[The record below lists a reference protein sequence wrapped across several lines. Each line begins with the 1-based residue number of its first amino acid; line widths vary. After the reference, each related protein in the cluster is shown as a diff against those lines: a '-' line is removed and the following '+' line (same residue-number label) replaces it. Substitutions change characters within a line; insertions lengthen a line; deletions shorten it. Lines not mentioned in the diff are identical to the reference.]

1 MSGYLTADHHVKK
14 KKNKTDLSLSEDV
27 FYSEHPE
34 LEGSEEK
41 EEEEEEEEK
50 KMKKKKKKKKKSK
63 HRSTDDETLMD
74 VSSLDNLSPSCSRSI
89 SSKFKGQE
97 DTSEQ
102 VLSNQDY
109 NSDTWKSPKKR
120 KKKKHIEVPVDE
132 AVEETDHTG
141 QPSLYDSHGMSDEVA
156 VSGEVLHRD
165 SVRKKKKRHRPS
177 DTGSLKEEVLEDVQ
191 QTSSEVAIN
200 LDIDV
205 ENPVRKKKKKHK
217 YTFLEEENFSHG
229 IQQTV
234 ELNSPFQVV
243 SKKSRQKGN
252 KVSVEET
259 GHTGQP
265 SLYDSPGYSDE
276 VAVSEEVLHSESVRK
291 KKKKHRPSETRS
303 LKEEVLETSPL
314 VTVNED
320 NNVENSGRKKKK
332 RHQYDILEKENVKDG
347 IQQTVEL
354 SNPCRVASKKPRQ
367 KNKEVSV
374 EETDHTGQ
382 PSLYDG
388 HTDEVPVSEEALYSE
403 SARKKKK
410 RHRATGED
418 STFSD
423 ERESRTDGCLS
434 PNVRNSDKVTV
445 TEDLSFN
452 ENTDLESSERKKKKK
467 HRTKEVDSQTESSIC
482 KPFKRYTSPEPNGE
496 DVVVAERSKKKSGK
510 YLDATAEETS
520 ENITEATNGEEDAE
534 NAGVPEKRRKSIKL
548 EPSEGNQDQDVTAEL
563 EESDRNQ
570 METSLDAETSVW
582 RPKRRIHSA
591 NEILCTI
598 PERDLALLEEYF
610 PKIRSR
616 AVRTVEDLI
625 IYELHRI
632 KEAKA
637 KGIMFETG
645 RFSRTEDELIKTNV
659 EAFMK
664 LAGLQSGEVLFHSYR
679 FPDEKRTIEKLKKKF
694 HFRQRIAI
702 GLARPVREVQN
713 RGSKLYD
720 LSGNKGRFTKEDVE
734 KLQKGI
740 SEYGNNWT
748 AVAKLVGRNNT
759 HTQLKASQ
767 LRHEFTGGKWSV
779 EEVNLLLKAVK
790 KFIRR
795 SLKKKGEN
803 VSRMEPQTVP
813 KEMLF
818 AGIPWAKIERKVK
831 TRNWTHCKSKWNDI
845 LLVRMNNGIRSCE
858 RFFGLQ
864 ANIDIIKWLH
874 EAELRKGQVNW
885 LEMAKAIGNIPP
897 GILQQK
903 VYKLKAR
910 HVPDWQ
916 SLNFKEIVDHLYQEV
931 LPKLE
936 ARMMLASS
944 QDTFDLPEK
953 KDEFLIKDI
962 FEEYVGDDKYHL
974 SQQFCVED

>member
-14 KKNKTDLSLSEDV
+14 KKSKTGNLSLSENV
-27 FYSEHPE
+27 FYSEHHE
-34 LEGSEEK
+34 LEGSGEK
-41 EEEEEEEEK
+41 EE
-50 KMKKKKKKKKKSK
+50 KKKKKKKNK

-74 VSSLDNLSPSCSRSI
+74 VSSLDNLSPSCSCSI
-89 SSKFKGQE
+89 SAKFKEEE

-109 NSDTWKSPKKR
+109 NSDTWKSPKKS
-120 KKKKHIEVPVDE
+120 KKKKPIEVPVE
-132 AVEETDHTG
+132 KAVEETDHTG
-141 QPSLYDSHGMSDEVA
+141 QRSLYDSHGYSDEVA
-156 VSGEVLHRD
+156 VSGEVLHSA
-165 SVRKKKKRHRPS
+165 SVRKKKKRHRSPE
-177 DTGSLKEEVLEDVQ
+177 TRSLKEEVLEDVR
-191 QTSSEVAIN
+191 QTSSEVTVN

-205 ENPVRKKKKKHK
+205 ENPIRKKKKKHK
-217 YTFLEEENFSHG
+217 YTFLEEENLSHG
-229 IQQTV
+229 IQETV
-234 ELNSPFQVV
+234 ELNSQCQVV

-259 GHTGQP
+259 GHTSQP
-265 SLYDSPGYSDE
+265 SLYDGPGHSDE

-291 KKKKHRPSETRS
+291 KKKRHRPSETRS
-303 LKEEVLETSPL
+303 LEEEVLETPPL
-314 VTVNED
+314 VTVYED
-320 NNVENSGRKKKK
+320 NNVENSVRKKKK
-332 RHQYDILEKENVKDG
+332 RHQYDILEKENLRDG

-354 SNPCRVASKKPRQ
+354 SNLCQVASKKPRQ

-374 EETDHTGQ
+374 EETDHTSQ

-388 HTDEVPVSEEALYSE
+388 HTDEVSVPEEALQSE

-410 RHRATGED
+410 RHRATGAD

-434 PNVRNSDKVTV
+434 PNVRNSEKVTV
-445 TEDLSFN
+445 TEDMSFN
-452 ENTDLESSERKKKKK
+452 ETTDLESSERKKKKKKKK

-496 DVVVAERSKKKSGK
+496 DVAVAERSKKKSGK
-510 YLDATAEETS
+510 YLDATAEEAS
-520 ENITEATNGEEDAE
+520 ENITEATNSKADSE
-534 NAGVPEKRRKSIKL
+534 NAGTPAKSKKSVKL
-548 EPSEGNQDQDVTAEL
+548 EISEGNQDQDVTAEL

-570 METSLDAETSVW
+570 METSLDAETSVQ
-582 RPKRRIHSA
+582 RPKRRVQSA
-591 NEILCTI
+591 NELLCTI
-598 PERDLALLEEYF
+598 PKRDLALLEEYF

-616 AVRTVEDLI
+616 ARSTVEDLI
-625 IYELHRI
+625 LYELHRV
-632 KEAKA
+632 KEAKQ
-637 KGIMFETG
+637 KGIKFETG
-645 RFSRTEDELIKTNV
+645 RFSQTEDELIKKNV

-664 LAGLQSGEVLFHSYR
+664 LTGLQSGEVLFHSYR
-679 FPDEKRTIEKLKKKF
+679 FPDQKCIIEKLKKKF
-694 HFRQRIAI
+694 HFRQRTAM
-702 GLARPVREVQN
+702 GLGRTVKEVQN

-720 LSGNKGRFTKEDVE
+720 LSGNKGRFTKDDVE
-734 KLQKGI
+734 KLRKGI

-748 AVAKLVGRNNT
+748 AVAKLIGRNNT
-759 HTQLKASQ
+759 TTQLKASQ
-767 LRHEFTGGKWSV
+767 LRHEVTGGKWSV

-790 KFIRR
+790 KFIRS

-803 VSRMEPQTVP
+803 VSRTEPQTVP

-818 AGIPWAKIERKVK
+818 TGIPWSKIEKKVK

-845 LLVRMNNGIRSCE
+845 LLVRMNNGIRYCE
-858 RFFGLQ
+858 RLFSLQ
-864 ANIDIIKWLH
+864 ANIEIIKWLH
-874 EAELRKGQVNW
+874 EAELHKGQVNW

-897 GILQQK
+897 GTLQQK

-910 HVPDWQ
+910 NVPDWQ
-916 SLNFKEIVDHLYQEV
+916 SLSFKEIVDHLYQEV

-936 ARMMLASS
+936 AKVILASTT

-962 FEEYVGDDKYHL
+962 FEEYVEDDKYI
-974 SQQFCVED
+974 SKQFCVED